1 MEGVI
6 LQPRQRSKVA
16 VIIPA
21 AGAGTRM
28 GGARKQFRML
38 GGKPLLV
45 QTILLFEKHPE
56 VDFVVIAVPELE
68 VQRIKNLLGDED
80 ISKLCAVLPGGA
92 SRQQS
97 VHAGLKAVPPEADI
111 IMVHDGVRPFVS
123 REAISELIA
132 SIEEKGAGAL
142 AIPVADTLRYGREG
156 RFGRT
161 TSRDELYRMQTPQ
174 GCKRAWFL
182 DAATQAI
189 RSGYD
194 ATDDVDLFQR
204 AGYDVSIVDGSSL
217 NFKITTRADWDLACI
232 IWPDWERSER

>member
-1 MEGVI
+1 MESPI
-6 LQPRQRSKVA
+6 SLPRQRPRVA

-45 QTILLFEKHPE
+45 QAILLFEKHPE
-56 VDFVVIAVPELE
+56 VDFIAVAVPELE
-68 VQRIKNLLGDED
+68 VQRIRNLLGGED

-97 VHAGLKAVPPEADI
+97 VHAALKAVPREADI

-123 REAISELIA
+123 RESVSELIA
-132 SIEEKGAGAL
+132 SIAENGAAAL
-142 AIPVADTLRYGREG
+142 AIPVADTLRYGHED

-174 GCKRAWFL
+174 GCKRAWFIE
-182 DAATQAI
+182 AASKAT
-189 RSGYD
+189 RSGIE

-204 AGYDVSIVDGSSL
+204 AGYEVAIVDGSSL